1 MKYRYILLAFIAITT
16 CFCLSGCGSGSSA
29 QIVPSIE
36 ETRQPIVFLHDRAAG
51 QELARQE
58 RKPTL
63 TFFSI
68 PDNAG
73 SQRMMETTFCD
84 EEIKRLAEWLVCIYV
99 DGSQESELCESLEIS
114 SFPTIILANT
124 NGTEV
129 HRLVGRQ
136 TPDQLAVQIHILLQV
151 IALRPQSGTGR

>member
-1 MKYRYILLAFIAITT
+1 VKHRYILLPIIAITA
-16 CFCLSGCGSGSSA
+16 CFCLSGCSGGSHA
-29 QIVPSIE
+29 HTAPPAE
-36 ETRQPIVFLHDRAAG
+36 AANQPIAFLDNYTTG
-51 QELARQE
+51 LEFARQE

-63 TFFSI
+63 TFFSV

-84 EEIKRLAEWLVCIYV
+84 DEIKRLTEWLVCIHV
-99 DGSQESELCESLEIS
+99 DGSQESELCESLRIS
-114 SFPTIILANT
+114 SFPTVILSNV
-124 NGTEV
+124 NGAEV

-151 IALRPQSGTGR
+151 IALRSQTSTGR